1 MSKIEL
7 GAIGAAVGPGSGD
20 AFVADVVELER
31 LGYSTVW
38 LTGGQ
43 TESLDQVAA
52 AVHATERVR
61 IATGIIGVT
70 RFPAADVL
78 ALHADLAASHPGRF
92 VVGLGGAHGA
102 KPFDILN
109 AYLDEIAPAI
119 PASEIVL
126 AALGPRMLGLARE
139 RASGA
144 YPVLVTP
151 EFVGQARE
159 TLGDDTT
166 LAIDQ
171 LVVVD
176 ADPARARTTA
186 RQPLGFL
193 GTMPAYQANF
203 RRMGFSEEEISGQA
217 DRLVDA
223 LVAWGE
229 PEDIAA
235 HVEALQAAGADHVAV
250 SVVAAPGASLVDGYR
265 QLAGAVLG

>member
-7 GAIGAAVGPGSGD
+7 GAIGATVGPGSGD
-20 AFVADVVELER
+20 AFVADVVELEQ

-43 TESLDQVAA
+43 TESLDQIAA
-52 AVHATERVR
+52 AVRATDHVR
-61 IATGIIGVT
+61 IAAGIIGVT
-70 RFPAADVL
+70 RFPAAGLL

-92 VVGLGGAHGA
+92 VVGLGGAHGP

-119 PASEIVL
+119 PTSEIVL
-126 AALGPRMLGLARE
+126 AALGPRMLGLARD

-151 EFVGQARE
+151 EFVSQARQ
-159 TLGDDTT
+159 TLGDDTS

-176 ADPARARTTA
+176 SDPDRARATA

-203 RRMGFSEEEISGQA
+203 RRMGFSDEEISGQA

-223 LVAWGE
+223 LVAWGD
-229 PEDIAA
+229 PEKIAA
-235 HVEALQAAGADHVAV
+235 HVEALQAAGADHVAF
-250 SVVAAPGASLVDGYR
+250 SVVAAPDASPMEGYR
-265 QLAGAVLG
+265 RLTDAVLG

>member
-1 MSKIEL
+1 MAKIEL
-7 GAIGAAVGPGSGD
+7 GAIGGTVGPGSGD
-20 AFVADVVELER
+20 AFVADIVELEQ

-43 TESLDQVAA
+43 TESLDQIAA
-52 AVHATERVR
+52 AVRGTERVL
-61 IATGIIGVT
+61 IAGGIIAVS

-78 ALHADLAASHPGRF
+78 ALHADLAATHPGRL
-92 VVGLGGAHGA
+92 VVGLGGAHGP
-102 KPFDILN
+102 KPFDTLN
-109 AYLDEIAPAI
+109 AYLDDLAPVI

-126 AALGPRMLGLARE
+126 AALGPRMLGLARD

-144 YPVLVTP
+144 FPVLVTP
-151 EFVGQARE
+151 EFVSQARA
-159 TLGDDTT
+159 TLGDETT

-176 ADPARARTTA
+176 DDPARARATA

-203 RRMGFSEEEISGQA
+203 RRMGFTEEEISGQA

-223 LVAWGE
+223 LVPWGD
-229 PEDIAA
+229 PEKIAA

-250 SVVAAPGASLVDGYR
+250 SVVAAPGGSVVDGYR
-265 QLAGAVLG
+265 QLAGPLLG